1 MSDPEEKEQPLQRQT
16 TSFLKRRFREVGLQ
30 PASRH
35 GQNFLI
41 DLNLQQLLVDSAEL
55 SPDDVVLEVG
65 TGTGALTAR
74 IAPRVAAVVSVEI
87 DRHLFQLAS
96 EELID
101 CENVTLLQQDVL
113 KNKNQPASDVLESVR
128 ERLGDSQ
135 RFKLVANLPYNIAT
149 PLISN
154 LLACQRPPHSMT
166 VTIQKELAERIL
178 AKPSTKDYG
187 HLSIWIQSQCQAECV
202 RIMPPTVFW
211 PRPKVESAIVHITL
225 DQNRRD
231 KIPDLVFF
239 HRFTRALFFHRRKF
253 LRSVVVSAMKK
264 ELDKSEVDTA
274 IAEVGLRPDERAEQL
289 SVDSIL
295 ILCESIRKRV
305 LEKSV

>member
-113 KNKNQPASDVLESVR
+113 KNKNQLASDVLESVR

-187 HLSIWIQSQCQAECV
+187 HLSVWIQSQCQAECV

>member
-113 KNKNQPASDVLESVR
+113 KNKNQLASDVLESVR

>member
-1 MSDPEEKEQPLQRQT
+1 MSDSEEKEPPLQRQT

-55 SPDDVVLEVG
+55 LPDDVVLEVG

-74 IAPRVAAVVSVEI
+74 IAPRVAEVVSVEI
-87 DRHLFQLAS
+87 DQHLFQLAS

-101 CENVTLLQQDVL
+101 CANVTLLQQDVL
-113 KNKNQPASDVLESVR
+113 KNKNQLTSDVLESIW
-128 ERLGDSQ
+128 ERMGDSNC
-135 RFKLVANLPYNIAT
+135 FKLVANLPYNIAT

-154 LLACQRPPHSMT
+154 LLICQRPPRSMT

-187 HLSIWIQSQCQAECV
+187 HLSVWIQSQCQAECV

-211 PRPKVESAIVHITL
+211 PRPKVDSAIVHITL

-231 KIPDLVFF
+231 KIPDLIFF
-239 HRFTRALFFHRRKF
+239 HRFTRSLFFHRRKF
-253 LRSVVVSAMKK
+253 LRSVVASAMKK
-264 ELDKSEVDTA
+264 ELEKSEVDAA

-289 SVDSIL
+289 PVDSIL
-295 ILCESIRKRV
+295 MLCESIRKRV
-305 LEKSV
+305 VGKSV

>member
-1 MSDPEEKEQPLQRQT
+1 MSDPEEKEPPLQRQT

-113 KNKNQPASDVLESVR
+113 KNKNQLASDVLESVR

-154 LLACQRPPHSMT
+154 LLACQRPPLSMT

-187 HLSIWIQSQCQAECV
+187 HLSVWIQSQCQAECV

>member
-1 MSDPEEKEQPLQRQT
+1 MSDPEEKEPPLQRQT

-41 DLNLQQLLVDSAEL
+41 DLNLQQLLVDSAAL
-55 SPDDVVLEVG
+55 SPGDVVLEVG

-113 KNKNQPASDVLESVR
+113 KNKNQLASDVLESVR
-128 ERLGDSQ
+128 ERLDDSQ

-187 HLSIWIQSQCQAECV
+187 HLSVWIQSQCQAECV

-239 HRFTRALFFHRRKF
+239 HRFTRAIFFHRRKF

-264 ELDKSEVDTA
+264 ELDKREVDTA

-295 ILCESIRKRV
+295 MLCESIRKRV